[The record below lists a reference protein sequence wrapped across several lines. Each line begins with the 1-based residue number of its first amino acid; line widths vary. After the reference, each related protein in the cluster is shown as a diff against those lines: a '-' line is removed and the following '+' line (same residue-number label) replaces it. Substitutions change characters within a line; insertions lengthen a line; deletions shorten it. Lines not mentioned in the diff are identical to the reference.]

1 MKSIIEGCFKR
12 PGAVILALLLI
23 FFSGI
28 NAFLSIPKEASPD
41 VEIPVAYVS
50 VAYEGISP
58 SDAEKLLTKPL
69 EKQLKTVAGL
79 KKMTSAA
86 TEGYTS
92 ITVEF
97 DAGEDIDLVL
107 EDVRQ
112 AVDDAKKDLPKN
124 AEEPKVTE
132 ISLALFPI
140 LSVSLSGNVPESSL
154 INIAN
159 NIKEKVESV
168 AGVLEVEVGG
178 DRKEV
183 IEILIDASS
192 IESYGIN
199 PQNVIGL
206 VAANNQLV
214 TAGAIENENGRLV
227 VKVPGV
233 VETLDELFAMPIKI
247 ADGTTINFGDIA
259 IIRRTFEDKKSW
271 SRVNGKPAVVLDIK
285 KRVGSNII
293 DVVDASK
300 KVISEEVSNIPGNIN
315 VDYLFDESKSV
326 RNLLNDLG
334 NNVFAAV
341 LIVLVIV
348 VLALGIKN
356 ALLIGFAIPSS
367 FLLGFIILSYF
378 GVTMN
383 IIVLFSLILVAGI
396 LVDGV
401 IVTTEYADR
410 KISLGHDRRAAYLE
424 GSVRMS
430 WPIIA
435 STVTTLMVFF
445 PLLVWPGIVGQFMK
459 YLPITMIVVL
469 SASLLMALIFIPILG
484 SFLGKISTDK
494 RTKTTPPKLYKDI
507 LKISVTRPILSIFL
521 VGLLIVGSY
530 SAYFSAKLGVQ
541 FFPDIEPEQAV
552 VQILSRGDLSASEK
566 NSLVKD
572 TEASIANLNG
582 VDINFAKT
590 GADGRTKDL
599 VGSVRTIFSDWDERE
614 TAADLM
620 ESMRGSVKFLEGA
633 NINIVAQ
640 KEGPGGQGKPV
651 RIEITG
657 TDFDQL
663 NKALFVIRQKMN
675 KIDGFIDIS
684 DNLPSPGLEWNLNID
699 REIAARHGVT
709 VASLGTMVKLL
720 TKGVKVS
727 DYRPDDTDEELEVF
741 LRYIKSE
748 RNLDRLQELRVPTSD
763 GRYVPLS
770 VFAELTPEKKGGTIS
785 RLDGNRLRSIEA
797 NVKEGMQA
805 PFLIEKLKSEIENVT
820 FPKSVS
826 VNFAGEDEDIKETQA
841 FLGQSLVFSLVLMSI
856 VLMIQFNSAWQTIV
870 TMSAIILST
879 GGIFLLLFL
888 TERPFGVVMSMLG
901 LIALAG
907 IVVNNNIVLIDTFNE
922 YRRKGHNHREAA
934 YMAGLT
940 RFRPVILTAITTILG
955 LVPMVF
961 SLTIRFSER
970 DILVGA
976 PSSQWWV
983 DLSSTIAG
991 GLTFATFLTLIATPA
1006 LLVIGRTSV
1015 FSIKDKLVTLLKTK
1029 LSTKTVS
1036 T

>member
-97 DAGEDIDLVL
+97 DAGENIDLVL

-132 ISLALFPI
+132 ISLALFPV

-271 SRVNGKPAVVLDIK
+271 SRVNVKPAVVLDIK

-293 DVVDASK
+293 DVVDATK

-424 GSVRMS
+424 GSLRMS

-484 SFLGKISTDK
+484 SFLGKI
-494 RTKTTPPKLYKDI
+494 
-507 LKISVTRPILSIFL
+507 
-521 VGLLIVGSY
+521 
-530 SAYFSAKLGVQ
+530 
-541 FFPDIEPEQAV
+541 
-552 VQILSRGDLSASEK
+552 
-566 NSLVKD
+566 
-572 TEASIANLNG
+572 
-582 VDINFAKT
+582 
-590 GADGRTKDL
+590 
-599 VGSVRTIFSDWDERE
+599 
-614 TAADLM
+614 
-620 ESMRGSVKFLEGA
+620 
-633 NINIVAQ
+633 
-640 KEGPGGQGKPV
+640 
-651 RIEITG
+651 
-657 TDFDQL
+657 
-663 NKALFVIRQKMN
+663 
-675 KIDGFIDIS
+675 
-684 DNLPSPGLEWNLNID
+684 
-699 REIAARHGVT
+699 
-709 VASLGTMVKLL
+709 
-720 TKGVKVS
+720 
-727 DYRPDDTDEELEVF
+727 
-741 LRYIKSE
+741 
-748 RNLDRLQELRVPTSD
+748 
-763 GRYVPLS
+763 
-770 VFAELTPEKKGGTIS
+770 
-785 RLDGNRLRSIEA
+785 
-797 NVKEGMQA
+797 
-805 PFLIEKLKSEIENVT
+805 
-820 FPKSVS
+820 
-826 VNFAGEDEDIKETQA
+826 
-841 FLGQSLVFSLVLMSI
+841 
-856 VLMIQFNSAWQTIV
+856 
-870 TMSAIILST
+870 
-879 GGIFLLLFL
+879 
-888 TERPFGVVMSMLG
+888 
-901 LIALAG
+901 
-907 IVVNNNIVLIDTFNE
+907 
-922 YRRKGHNHREAA
+922 
-934 YMAGLT
+934 
-940 RFRPVILTAITTILG
+940 
-955 LVPMVF
+955 
-961 SLTIRFSER
+961 
-970 DILVGA
+970 
-976 PSSQWWV
+976 
-983 DLSSTIAG
+983 
-991 GLTFATFLTLIATPA
+991 
-1006 LLVIGRTSV
+1006 
-1015 FSIKDKLVTLLKTK
+1015 
-1029 LSTKTVS
+1029 
-1036 T
+1036 